1 MATISSDQLSKLI
14 ELFESSL
21 KQMNSM
27 TERFMGMAVAP
38 AAAKSQKTTKAKATA
53 DKDDGDPPPLEDE
66 TEEESNLTLGANYTV
81 SPVFGETRRSKIK
94 PRRPTI
100 DIKTDE
106 TKWEVFKNAWKR
118 YKKQLNLV
126 DDVDRQEICMEL
138 RNACSDEVD
147 SLLYHFAG
155 SDSLEAE
162 SLTEKEL
169 LEFIH
174 EVAVD
179 KVSVHV
185 HRMEFSKMKQDTN
198 EPIVQF
204 VGRLKAAA
212 TFCSFKKAC
221 GCGHK
226 ECAVEVNYADEMISQ
241 QLVNGLSSHEHQL
254 RLLAESDEL
263 KTLDARV
270 KRLIGMEKTDDTQL
284 RIRNPSQAN
293 AGISSYNKNKRKSAM
308 NRSKQRRNDR
318 DDTPERKISF
328 QKSSEKS
335 SFQKRGDNN
344 RRESHPKSFFKHRLC
359 RGCGK
364 RNHGHGKEL
373 NRRDCPAFG
382 KRCRSCGMMNHFS
395 MVCEQRSTNAY
406 FMFGDADD
414 TGDETS
420 YYPTEDECESCAY
433 TSDEE
438 DAGDTSQSLAARCY
452 GKKLDFRENHAPER
466 RW

>member
-1 MATISSDQLSKLI
+1 MS
-14 ELFESSL
+14 
-21 KQMNSM
+21 
-27 TERFMGMAVAP
+27 MAVAP
-38 AAAKSQKTTKAKATA
+38 AAAKPQKATKSKA
-53 DKDDGDPPPLEDE
+53 TSENNGDPPALEDE
-66 TEEESNLTLGANYTV
+66 TEEESNMTLGGNYTI
-81 SPVFGETRRSKIK
+81 SPVFGESRRNKIK

-155 SDSLEAE
+155 ADSLEAE

-169 LEFIH
+169 LDFIH

-254 RLLAESDEL
+254 RLLVESDEL

-270 KRLIGMEKTDDTQL
+270 KRLIGMERTDDTQL

-293 AGISSYNKNKRKSAM
+293 AGISSYNKSKRKSAI

-328 QKSSEKS
+328 QKSNEKS

-344 RRESHPKSFFKHRLC
+344 RRESHPKNF
-359 RGCGK
+359 
-364 RNHGHGKEL
+364 L
-373 NRRDCPAFG
+373 NTDYAEG
-382 KRCRSCGMMNHFS
+382 VANVTTVMGRS
-395 MVCEQRSTNAY
+395 ST
-406 FMFGDADD
+406 
-414 TGDETS
+414 DETAQHS
-420 YYPTEDECESCAY
+420 EN
-433 TSDEE
+433 
-438 DAGDTSQSLAARCY
+438 AAKAV
-452 GKKLDFRENHAPER
+452 G
-466 RW
+466 